1 MKKVINEEDI
11 RKASNIERCQIIL
24 AIIKRTSSIHTRYK
38 DTSKEKKDEKY
49 RN

>member
-11 RKASNIERCQIIL
+11 RKANNLERCRLIL
-24 AIIKRTSSIHTRYK
+24 AIIKRTSNIHTRYK
-38 DTSKEKKDEKY
+38 NTLKEKKDEKY